1 MTSNI
6 GSRSLTQFG
15 SNVGF
20 SSKSKEEQA
29 SEYAKSVTEKELKKT
44 FSPEFLNRVD
54 DIIQFNPLSKED
66 IHKIIDIELKD
77 IYKRSQELNISLTL
91 TDAMKDFI
99 VDKGYDQKNGAR
111 PLKRAIQKYLE
122 DPLSEYILTNPIE
135 AESTLELDV
144 ENNEVKI
151 HVLQNNEQ

>member
-1 MTSNI
+1 
-6 GSRSLTQFG
+6 
-15 SNVGF
+15 
-20 SSKSKEEQA
+20 
-29 SEYAKSVTEKELKKT
+29 
-44 FSPEFLNRVD
+44 
-54 DIIQFNPLSKED
+54 
-66 IHKIIDIELKD
+66 
-77 IYKRSQELNISLTL
+77 
-91 TDAMKDFI
+91 MKDFI

-122 DPLSEYILTNPIE
+122 DPLSEYILANPIE

>member
-1 MTSNI
+1 M
-6 GSRSLTQFG
+6 
-15 SNVGF
+15 
-20 SSKSKEEQA
+20 
-29 SEYAKSVTEKELKKT
+29 
-44 FSPEFLNRVD
+44 
-54 DIIQFNPLSKED
+54 SKED

-122 DPLSEYILTNPIE
+122 DPLSEYILANPIE